1 MKSHFHVSSLSNH
14 WIQSVDLKCYHFFFR
29 MIVSWMFQPCATDA
43 AVPSVAIQMSR
54 KDKIALP
61 CHPLKANLIL
71 SEDQCLYP
79 RRPHALPVLIT
90 MDLKLQHP
98 LPFLKARHRQ
108 IKEGIEGTNIP
119 HPSLIQILANWAACC
134 DSILRP
140 RGLLTATRSCQLS
153 YSSLLWF
160 YPEDDEFIPTYFKF
174 FCKLEQ
180 KNCFWQKNLYM

>member
-98 LPFLKARHRQ
+98 LPFLKARP
-108 IKEGIEGTNIP
+108 IYTSI
-119 HPSLIQILANWAACC
+119 
-134 DSILRP
+134 DSILKM
-140 RGLLTATRSCQLS
+140 RS
-153 YSSLLWF
+153 SSLLTSNSSANWNKRIVLTIHSVQRFWF
-160 YPEDDEFIPTYFKF
+160 GEAGQLPALSSCYSKVLFWYSGIHCLKCLPIEIIVQ
-174 FCKLEQ
+174 LEM
-180 KNCFWQKNLYM
+180 CL